1 MLIYAAS
8 GRGQLSAM
16 AEARGGARAGPFP
29 GRAVVSHACRVEE
42 CAYLHGSRVMY

>member
-29 GRAVVSHACRVEE
+29 GRAVVHMHAVLKNVRTYT
-42 CAYLHGSRVMY
+42 ARA